1 MRDSSPAGRRRVTQR
16 DRGGHS
22 LPPRHPPGRR
32 PAASPPTVRA
42 APAAHRGRARS
53 TSSPWATA
61 TAVRLGVLPGTS
73 SHSARPPVAHRR
85 AREAWGPARRRMAPS
100 RPFLESPSPGD
111 PSWPRPPAGPQTC
124 GHRGRTHLPSPASA
138 SWASAAALT
147 STVPAL
153 APLPGFLCCRR
164 SVTLV
169 PTAWPRSSRCWPLP
183 PHSPGRPCSAEP
195 RAAELGAG
203 GPGERGKGRLASG
216 RGARAA
222 LTFAN
227 VLQAAV
233 EGERREGHAPAAPDV
248 HRPRTFQP
256 RLLDGSHLTGEQLQ
270 RLALKPASLARA
282 RPLARG

>member
-1 MRDSSPAGRRRVTQR
+1 MSHGG

-22 LPPRHPPGRR
+22 LPPRHPPRPPARGFSAHSQGGTRGSQGPRQVHLEPLGHSDCCPLGR
-32 PAASPPTVRA
+32 PTWNLK
-42 APAAHRGRARS
+42 PQCS
-53 TSSPWATA
+53 
-61 TAVRLGVLPGTS
+61 
-73 SHSARPPVAHRR
+73 PPVAHRR
-85 AREAWGPARRRMAPS
+85 AREAWDPAHRRMAPS
-100 RPFLESPSPGD
+100 RPFLESLSPGD

-124 GHRGRTHLPSPASA
+124 GHGGRTHLPSPASA

-153 APLPGFLCCRR
+153 APLPGSLCCRR

-203 GPGERGKGRLASG
+203 GPGRRGKGRLAGG

-270 RLALKPASLARA
+270 RLALKPASPARA